1 MACHCYAN
9 VGLKNEMFSIDLHE
23 VQGQIFFG
31 KAARFKIIAK
41 GRRFGLTRGLA
52 MFVVMRMLNK
62 SGINVLWVD
71 TIYSNI
77 ERYFDRYFRPELK
90 KLDRRMWSYNKNKS
104 ELKIIT
110 DYGASV
116 LDMRSADRPENLEG
130 FGYHLIIINEAGI
143 VLKNRNLWQES
154 ILPMTLDYKAD
165 VVIGGTP
172 KGKRTKKNEKHLFY
186 ELYEKGMTDTTGRY
200 KSYNF
205 SSYDNPMLDK
215 EEIDELVKETP
226 AYLRSQEVYGL
237 FIDKEG
243 SGIIKNEWW
252 KFINENEVF
261 KERVIKKIQIWDT
274 AFKEKQE
281 NDFSVCETWLIT
293 PNKYILLNV
302 FRDRIEFPELKK
314 AAVEQYQRYLPNE
327 VWIEDKASGISLI
340 QEMQRETRIPIK
352 AITADKEKLE
362 YINAVTPLIESGKVY
377 LLENKDWLKD
387 FMEECEEYP
396 NVEFDDQIDIMAKF
410 LNEAKSKISERIP
423 QLKTLVRKNISRY
436 KGFR

>member
-1 MACHCYAN
+1 MSP
-9 VGLKNEMFSIDLHE
+9 KNEMFSIGLHE
-23 VQGQIFFG
+23 IQKEIFFG
-31 KAARFKIIAK
+31 EAARFKIIAK

-52 MFVVMRMLNK
+52 MFVVMKMLTPA
-62 SGINVLWVD
+62 GINVLWVD

-90 KLDRRMWSYNKNKS
+90 KLDRRIWSYNKNKS

-186 ELYEKGMTDTTGRY
+186 ELYEKGMTDNTGRY
-200 KSYNF
+200 KSYNY
-205 SSYDNPMLDK
+205 SSYDNPLLDK
-215 EEIDELVKETP
+215 GEIDELVKETP
-226 AYLRSQEVYGL
+226 AYLRSQEIFGL
-237 FIDKEG
+237 FIDKGG
-243 SGIIKNEWW
+243 SGIIKGSWW

-302 FRDRIEFPELKK
+302 FRDRIEFPDLKK
-314 AAVEQYQRYLPNE
+314 AAVDQYNLYSPNE

-340 QEMQRETRIPIK
+340 QELKRGTRMPIK
-352 AITADKEKLE
+352 GISADKEKLE
-362 YINAVTPLIESGKVY
+362 YINAVTPLIEQGKVY
-377 LLENKDWLKD
+377 LVEGKEWLKE
-387 FMEECEEYP
+387 FMDECEDYP

-410 LNEAKSKISERIP
+410 LNEAKEKITEGIP
-423 QLKTLVRKNISRY
+423 QLKTLRRKNIPRY

>member
-1 MACHCYAN
+1 MYPI
-9 VGLKNEMFSIDLHE
+9 EFHE
-23 VQGQIFFG
+23 TQKKIFLG
-31 KAARFKIIAK
+31 KEARFKIIAK

-52 MFVVMRMLNK
+52 MFTILKMLGYG
-62 SGINVLWVD
+62 GINVLWVD

-90 KLDRRMWSYNKNKS
+90 KLDKRMWSYNKNKS

-110 DYGASV
+110 DSSGTASV

-154 ILPMTLDYKAD
+154 ILPMTLDYKAE
-165 VVIGGTP
+165 VIIGGTP

-186 ELYEKGMTDTTGRY
+186 DLYEKGLTDTTGRY

-205 SSYDNPMLDK
+205 SSYDNPLLDR
-215 EEIDELVKETP
+215 EEIDELLKETP
-226 AYLRSQEVYGL
+226 AHLRSQEIFGL
-237 FIDKEG
+237 FIDKDG

-252 KFINENEVF
+252 KFIDENEIP
-261 KERVIKKIQIWDT
+261 KERIIKKIQIWDT

-281 NDFSVCETWLIT
+281 NDFSVCETWIVT
-293 PNKYILLNV
+293 SNKYILLNV

-314 AAVEQYQRYLPNE
+314 AAVDQFNRFGVNE

-340 QEMQRETRIPIK
+340 QELKRETRIPIK
-352 AITADKEKLE
+352 EITADKEKLE
-362 YINAVTPLIESGKVY
+362 YINAITPLIEQGRVFLTAGKQ
-377 LLENKDWLKD
+377 WLKD
-387 FMEECEEYP
+387 FMDECEDYP

-410 LNEAKSKISERIP
+410 LNEAKGKISEGIP
-423 QLKTLVRKNISRY
+423 ELKTAIRKNYSRY

>member
-1 MACHCYAN
+1 
-9 VGLKNEMFSIDLHE
+9 MFSIDLHE
-23 VQGQIFFG
+23 VQRQIFIG
-31 KAARFKIIAK
+31 KDARFKIIAK

-52 MFVVMRMLNK
+52 MFVVLKMLNP

-90 KLDRRMWSYNKNKS
+90 KLDKRMWSYNKNKS

-154 ILPMTLDYKAD
+154 ILPMTLDYKAE
-165 VVIGGTP
+165 VIIGGTP

-186 ELYEKGMTDTTGRY
+186 DLYEKGMTDTTDRY

-205 SSYDNPMLDK
+205 SSYDNPLLDK

-226 AYLRSQEVYGL
+226 AHLRSQEIYGL
-237 FIDKEG
+237 FIDKDG

-252 KFINENEVF
+252 KFIDENEIP
-261 KERVIKKIQIWDT
+261 KERIIKKVQIWDT

-302 FRDRIEFPELKK
+302 FRDRVEFPELKN
-314 AAVEQYQRYLPNE
+314 AAVEQYEKYLPSE

-340 QEMQRETRIPIK
+340 QELKRGTRIPIK
-352 AITADKEKLE
+352 QIKADKEKLE
-362 YINAVTPLIESGKVY
+362 YINAATPLIEQGKVF
-377 LLENKDWLKD
+377 LVEGKEWLKE
-387 FMEECEEYP
+387 FMDECEDYP

-410 LNEAKSKISERIP
+410 LNEAKKSITPELPGII
-423 QLKTLVRKNISRY
+423 TLPNRRISRY